1 MLQQK
6 PEFSDL
12 EAIAHKIHTKAD
24 SDKVE
29 TLFVSL
35 KKEVL
40 EQMSKAKKE
49 QKLGQKSKTEKS
61 KELELNI
68 AIAVEESKKCQDKIL
83 KLAAQFDKEL
93 VERDKQHKK
102 SQTTVWDDI

>member
-12 EAIAHKIHTKAD
+12 EAIAHKIHTNAD
-24 SDKVE
+24 LDKVE

-68 AIAVEESKKCQDKIL
+68 SIALEESKKCQDKIL